1 MFQLSKDGLE
11 KVKKE
16 LNRYE
21 TKRSAIL
28 PALYIA
34 QKENGG
40 WISPDV
46 VLHLAQVMDLPI
58 SHISEVL
65 TFYTMYN
72 KKPTGKHHIQ
82 VCTNVACSM
91 AGSREIVKHL
101 CSKLNVHEDE
111 LSSDKKFTVT
121 RVECLGSCNTA
132 PVVQINHDDYI
143 ENMSVEKMDKLLKEL
158 T

>member
-1 MFQLSKDGLE
+1 MFKLSKDGLE
-11 KVKKE
+11 KIKKE
-16 LNRYE
+16 LTRYE
-21 TKRSAIL
+21 TRRSAIL

-34 QKENGG
+34 QSENDG

-46 VLHLAQVMDLPI
+46 VMHLSEVMEIPI

-72 KKPTGKHHIQ
+72 KKPVGKHHIQ
-82 VCTNVACSM
+82 VCTNVACCM

-101 CSKLNVHEDE
+101 CTTLNIHEDE
-111 LSSDKKFTVT
+111 LSADKKFTVT
-121 RVECLGSCNTA
+121 RVECLGSCNTG

-143 ENMSVEKMDKLLKEL
+143 ENMSIEKMDKLLKEL
-158 T
+158 Q